1 LIIIDCFLAKIQ
13 FTVEDSMTTRILGF
27 MAATAML
34 AFAIFISPV
43 DTHAGDVTD
52 VASPLSATIGLTSF
66 QAASVVIGQVDF
78 SGSLFNQGGN
88 PAADTASVGFGSIGV
103 GPTGTLYLGDYSNQ
117 RVLGFNS
124 VPSSNDAAADFV
136 LGQPNLTSSGKGTA
150 ANQFGGP
157 QSPFVLNKMLFVSDF
172 FNSRVLI
179 WKKLPTSDQVPANI
193 VLGQAGF
200 GTSNSSCTATGLSAP
215 ETLSVG
221 GGKLVVA
228 DSSNAR
234 VLIYKKIPKKS
245 GQKPSVVLGQGNFTT
260 CVTLNNGQGAS
271 GSPSAANLSYPA
283 GVWTDGKRLVVTD
296 EDESRV
302 LIWNKFPK
310 KNFQKADIVL
320 GQPGFTS
327 NVINNNGSNAS
338 GLQSASNMNMP
349 YDGVFSNGTQLFVD
363 DQKNQRI
370 LVWNTFPT
378 QNFQAADV
386 VLGQPNFNCGVRD
399 NDGSG
404 CTQGTPSANNLDDPT
419 GIFQIGNQLI
429 VADGGNN
436 RFLIYNGM

>member
-1 LIIIDCFLAKIQ
+1 MKTRTLGAVLA
-13 FTVEDSMTTRILGF
+13 
-27 MAATAML
+27 AATFAL
-34 AFAIFISPV
+34 AILISPANGR
-43 DTHAGDVTD
+43 AGDSADV
-52 VASPLSATIGLTSF
+52 VASPDATITLSNF
-66 QAASVVIGQVDF
+66 QAASVVIGQTGF
-78 SGSLFNQGGN
+78 SGSLPNQGLSG
-88 PAADTASVGFGSIGV
+88 PEADTDTTGFGSIGL
-103 GPTGTLYLGDYSNQ
+103 GPTGVLYLADYSNQ

-124 VPSSNDAAADFV
+124 VPSSNDAGADFV
-136 LGQPNLTSSGKGTA
+136 LGQPNLTSTGKGDA

-157 QSPFVLNKMLFVSDF
+157 QSPFVFNQMLFVSDF
-172 FNSRVLI
+172 FNNRVLI
-179 WKKLPTSDQVPANI
+179 WKKAPTSDQAPADI

-200 GTSNSSCTATGLSAP
+200 GTNNTSCTVNGLSAP
-215 ETLSVG
+215 ETLAVG

-245 GQKPSVVLGQGNFTT
+245 GQKPNIVLGQNNFTT
-260 CVTLNNGQGAS
+260 CVTLNNGHGVS

-296 EDESRV
+296 EDLSRV
-302 LIWNKFPK
+302 LIWKTFPK

-327 NVINNNGSNAS
+327 SVVNNNGTNGS
-338 GLQSASNMNMP
+338 GPPSASNMNMP

-363 DQKNQRI
+363 DQKNERI

-378 QNFQAADV
+378 ANFAPADV
-386 VLGQPNFNCGVRD
+386 VLGQPSFSCGVSD

-404 CTQGTPSANNLDDPT
+404 CVHGAPSADNLNEPT
-419 GIFQIGNQLI
+419 GIFQVGNQLI
-429 VADGGNN
+429 VSDGGNN